1 MKLVMPG
8 VNKNWA
14 KIALA
19 LAIILLLSALP
30 AIVHAQNDSFENKEE
45 SSVDDMNELIDEQSG
60 SSGFESIEDGIGEYS
75 GEGLNEIIED
85 YNTYSIIKDLATGK
99 LDLNPKSII
108 AKILNLILKELYLNV
123 NIIAKFIIVAILSA
137 IIKNLQTSFMSGGV
151 SELAFYVS
159 YIVMVSIMVASL
171 GQVFKIGNEII
182 GSMVDFMYATAPV
195 LVTLM
200 VSNGNIISGSI
211 MQPISLLV
219 VETAASVFRTVFIPL
234 TTMAAAVSIVN
245 NISQNIKL
253 SRLAELLKKICTWG
267 IGLFLTVFAAIIAIQ
282 GSLGSVIDGIAS
294 KSLKFTIS
302 SIPVIGKYM
311 ADAAET
317 VLGCT
322 LVLKNA
328 ASAAVMLGIVGMAIM
343 PLLKLGAVIIMY
355 KIAGAIIEPISD
367 KRLTECIDDVAKAMA
382 TVFGIVTA
390 VVIMFLITVT
400 AIVMASNL
408 STMVR

>member
-1 MKLVMPG
+1 MKKGALMKLIKPG
-8 VNKNWA
+8 GNKNLV
-14 KIALA
+14 KIAVA
-19 LAIILLLSALP
+19 LVIIVLLSSIPDIA
-30 AIVHAQNDSFENKEE
+30 HAQ
-45 SSVDDMNELIDEQSG
+45 VDELINEQSG
-60 SSGFESIEDGIGEYS
+60 SSGIVSIEEGINEFG

-85 YNTYSIIKDLATGK
+85 YDNYSIIKDLATGK

-108 AKILNLILKELYLNV
+108 EKIINLILKELYMNL
-123 NIIAKFIIVAILSA
+123 NIIAKFIIIAILSA
-137 IIKNLQTSFMSGGV
+137 VIKNLQTSFMSGSV

-159 YIVMVSIMVASL
+159 YAVMVSIMAASL
-171 GQVFKIGNEII
+171 VQVFKIGTEII
-182 GSMVDFMYATAPV
+182 GSMVDFMYATAPI
-195 LVTLM
+195 LITLM
-200 VSNGNIISGSI
+200 ISNGNIISGSI
-211 MQPISLLV
+211 MQPISLLA

-234 TTMAAAVSIVN
+234 TSMAATVSIVN

-253 SRLAELLKKICTWG
+253 SRLAEILKKICTWG
-267 IGLFLTVFAAIIAIQ
+267 IGLFLTVFAAVIAIQ

-302 SIPVIGKYM
+302 SIPVVGKYM

-328 ASAAVMLGIVGMAIM
+328 ASAAVMLGILGISII
-343 PLLKLGAVIIMY
+343 PLLKLGAIIIMY

-367 KRLTECIDDVAKAMA
+367 KRLVDCVDDVSKAMS

-400 AIVMASNL
+400 AIVLASNV
-408 STMVR
+408 STAVR